1 MRYIPKAEQES
12 WKPENDMFSKYRT
25 PAYIAYLYRDYSETQ
40 QGLRLAQSL
49 GVQLLAGTDVVAPDT
64 FPGFSLHEELQ
75 LLVQAGLTPL
85 EALRAAT
92 SNPARFFGMKNVGAI
107 SPGMKANMV
116 LLDADPTVDIANAT
130 KISAVIMRGTA
141 YRRSQL
147 DELLSKAASAAARQV
162 QSRAVCSRVAAL
174 CLSPPRNAEAPSHL

>member
-1 MRYIPKAEQES
+1 
-12 WKPENDMFSKYRT
+12 MFSKYRT

-40 QGLRLAQSL
+40 KGLRLAQSL
-49 GVQLLAGTDVVAPDT
+49 GVQLPAGTDVVAPYT

-85 EALRAAT
+85 QALRAAT
-92 SNPARFFGMKNVGAI
+92 SNPARFFGMKSVGAI

-162 QSRAVCSRVAAL
+162 Q
-174 CLSPPRNAEAPSHL
+174 